1 MALEVKAIPEHPD
14 GKTCKDCIHYKRF
27 CKREMTTTAK
37 SRTCYLKDSD
47 FETKEN
53 GNKRNESLPF

>member
-1 MALEVKAIPEHPD
+1 MSKEAIPEHPD

-27 CKREMTTTAK
+27 CRHAMTTTAK

-53 GNKRNESLPF
+53 GNKRKENLPF